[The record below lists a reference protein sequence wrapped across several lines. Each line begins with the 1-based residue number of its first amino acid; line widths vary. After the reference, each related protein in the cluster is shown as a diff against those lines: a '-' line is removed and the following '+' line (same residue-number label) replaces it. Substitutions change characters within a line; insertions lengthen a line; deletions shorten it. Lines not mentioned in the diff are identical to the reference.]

1 MKYFIPLFLLL
12 SGCGTT
18 VKQKTYPIDPVQ
30 QEQLTQNP
38 APIMS
43 IDTFKLSVVLSIISV
58 LIIFGWLFIRKSQK
72 SEASTG

>member
-1 MKYFIPLFLLL
+1 MKYFIPLFLFLT
-12 SGCGTT
+12 SCGTT

-38 APIMS
+38 APIMT
-43 IDTFKLSVVLSIISV
+43 IDTFKLSIVLSILSA
-58 LIIFGWLFIRKSQK
+58 LIIFGWFFIRKSQK